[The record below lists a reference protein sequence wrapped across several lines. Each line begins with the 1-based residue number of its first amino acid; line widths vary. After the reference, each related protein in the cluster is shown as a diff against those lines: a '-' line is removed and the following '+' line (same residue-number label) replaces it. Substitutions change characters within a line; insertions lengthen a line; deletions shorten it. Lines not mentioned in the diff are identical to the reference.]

1 MCLKSTA
8 MPRAFFTIITT
19 LPQNSSKQRRLV
31 FSGHMNQ
38 LSGGTVKV
46 RGRDLLAL
54 NQGVACF
61 AKHSVLS
68 SFKQFGS
75 ST

>member
-1 MCLKSTA
+1 
-8 MPRAFFTIITT
+8 
-19 LPQNSSKQRRLV
+19 
-31 FSGHMNQ
+31 MNQ